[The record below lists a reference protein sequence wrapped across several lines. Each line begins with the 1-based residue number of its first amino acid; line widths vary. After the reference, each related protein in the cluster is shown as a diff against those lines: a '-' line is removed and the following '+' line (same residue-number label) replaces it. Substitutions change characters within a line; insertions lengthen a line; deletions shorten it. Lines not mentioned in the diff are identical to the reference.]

1 MGILLLNLLVFIM
14 VSVEKVKTI
23 IETHLNGSIAEVTN
37 PRGDDVHF
45 AVEVTWS
52 GFEGLSR
59 VEQHKKIYSAFNNDF
74 AECGMPL
81 HALQIKTIL
90 PKN

>member
-1 MGILLLNLLVFIM
+1 M
-14 VSVEKVKTI
+14 VSVEEVKSI
-23 IETHLNGSIAEVTN
+23 IETHLKGSIADVTN

-59 VEQHKKIYSAFNNDF
+59 VNQHKEIYAAFNNDF
-74 AECGMPL
+74 AKCGMPL
-81 HALQIKTIL
+81 HALQIKCII
-90 PKN
+90 PK

>member
-1 MGILLLNLLVFIM
+1 MHTCE
-14 VSVEKVKTI
+14 SVKDTIEKYL
-23 IETHLNGSIAEVTN
+23 EGSRVVANN

-52 GFEGLSR
+52 GFENMTR
-59 VEQHKKIYSAFNNDF
+59 IQMHKKVYSAFNNNF

-81 HALQIKTIL
+81 HALQIKCII
-90 PKN
+90 PNK

>member
-1 MGILLLNLLVFIM
+1 M
-14 VSVEKVKTI
+14 VSVEEVKSI
-23 IETHLNGSIAEVTN
+23 IENHLEGSIAEVTN

-52 GFEGLSR
+52 GFAELSR
-59 VEQHKKIYSAFNNDF
+59 VEQHKAVYASFNNEF

-81 HALQIKTIL
+81 HALQIKCRVE
-90 PKN
+90 